1 MNGLQHRGD
10 DMKKYALLAAL
21 LLGFTATPA
30 TAETLNNDTI
40 IALIGAGLG
49 QETIIAKIRNS
60 SGTYDLSTD
69 KLIALKQKGVS
80 DAIIAAMLDASTK
93 AQTQAAAVYQN
104 DSVDP
109 KLPHASGVYVLA
121 DWLSP
126 AKMVRLDSTTA
137 NQARTSNFFGAALSG
152 GLAPLK
158 IKTAVPNP
166 TSKVKVRAA
175 RPTFYFY
182 MDQANA
188 NGGIGALYF
197 SSLGASVTSP
207 SEFSIVRFAVK
218 KGLRE
223 VTTGKAAAFAGQKFG
238 LVDKDKVLFTTSD
251 VSPGVFKVALNTDMP
266 KGEYG
271 FVYSTGGG
279 IGGGAVSRV
288 FDFTI
293 E

>member
-1 MNGLQHRGD
+1 
-10 DMKKYALLAAL
+10 MKKSAFLAAVLLACVSSSAN
-21 LLGFTATPA
+21 
-30 TAETLNNDTI
+30 AETLNNDTI
-40 IALIGAGLG
+40 ISLIGAGLG
-49 QETIIAKIRNS
+49 QETIVAKIRNS
-60 SGTYDLSTD
+60 PGSYDLSTD

-93 AQTQAAAVYQN
+93 AQTQAAAVFQN

-109 KLPHASGVYVLA
+109 KLPHASGVYVVA

-126 AKMVRLDSTTA
+126 AKMARLDSTTA
-137 NQARTSNFFGAALSG
+137 NQARTSGFFGAALTG

-166 TSKVKVRAA
+166 TSKIKVRAT

-207 SEFSIVRFAVK
+207 SEFSIVRFTVK

-238 LVDKDKVLFTTSD
+238 LVDKDKIIFTTSD
-251 VSPGVFKVALNTDMP
+251 VSPGVFKVALNADMP

-288 FDFTI
+288 FDFTV

>member
-1 MNGLQHRGD
+1 VKNWVVF
-10 DMKKYALLAAL
+10 ASTFLACASM
-21 LLGFTATPA
+21 PA
-30 TAETLNNDTI
+30 NAETLNNDTI
-40 IALIGAGLG
+40 ISLINAGLG
-49 QETIIAKIRNS
+49 QETIIAKIRNAE
-60 SGTYDLSTD
+60 GNYDLSTD
-69 KLIALKQKGVS
+69 VLIALKQKGVS
-80 DAIIAAMLDASTK
+80 DQIIAAMLDASTK
-93 AQTQAAAVYQN
+93 AKTQAATAFQN
-104 DSVDP
+104 ESADPSV
-109 KLPHASGVYVLA
+109 PHASGVYVVA
-121 DWLSP
+121 DWLNP
-126 AKMVRLDSTTA
+126 VKMIRLDSTTA
-137 NQARTSNFFGAALSG
+137 NQARTSGLFGAALTG
-152 GLAPLK
+152 GLASAK

-166 TSKVKVRAA
+166 SSKIKVKIS

-188 NGGIGALYF
+188 NAGIGALYF

-207 SEFSIVRFAVK
+207 SEFSIVQFSVK

-223 VTTGKAAAFAGQKFG
+223 VTTGKAGFGGQKFG
-238 LVDKDKVLFTTSD
+238 LVDKDKISSTVTN
-251 VSPGVFKVALNTDMP
+251 VSPGVFKVVIDRELA

>member
-1 MNGLQHRGD
+1 
-10 DMKKYALLAAL
+10 MKKTVFLAAFAL
-21 LLGFTATPA
+21 AFVSTSAI
-30 TAETLNNDTI
+30 AETLNNDTI
-40 IALIGAGLG
+40 VSLIGAGLG
-49 QETIIAKIRNS
+49 QETIVAKIRNS
-60 SGTYDLSTD
+60 TGTYDLSTEQ
-69 KLIALKQKGVS
+69 LIALKQKGVS

-93 AQTQAAAVYQN
+93 AQTQAAAAYQN

-109 KLPHASGVYVLA
+109 KLPHASGVYVVA
-121 DWLSP
+121 DWLAP
-126 AKMVRLDSTTA
+126 AKMIRLDSTTA
-137 NQARTSNFFGAALSG
+137 TQARTSNFFGAALTSG
-152 GLAPLK
+152 LSPLK

-166 TSKVKVRAA
+166 SSKIKVRTA
-175 RPTFYFY
+175 RPIFYFY

-188 NGGIGALYF
+188 NSGIGSLYF

-207 SEFSIVRFAVK
+207 SEFNIVRFAVK

-223 VTTGKAAAFAGQKFG
+223 VTTGKATAFGGQKFG
-238 LVDKDKVLFTTSD
+238 LVDKDKIVFATSD
-251 VSPGVFKVALNTDMP
+251 VLPGVFKVTLNVDMP

-288 FDFTI
+288 FDFTV

>member
-1 MNGLQHRGD
+1 
-10 DMKKYALLAAL
+10 MKKSTLLAVAL
-21 LLGFTATPA
+21 AACVTTTAIAA
-30 TAETLNNDTI
+30 TAETLNNDTV
-40 IALIGAGLG
+40 LSLMGAGLG

-60 SGTYDLSTD
+60 PGDYDLSTA
-69 KLIALKQKGVS
+69 KLIALKNAGVS
-80 DAIIAAMLDASTK
+80 DAIIAAMLDSSTK
-93 AQTQAAAVYQN
+93 TQTQAAAAYQN
-104 DSVDP
+104 DSIDA
-109 KLPHASGVYVLA
+109 KLPHASGVYVVA

-137 NQARTSNFFGAALSG
+137 NQARTSGFFGAALSG
-152 GLAPLK
+152 GLASVK
-158 IKTAVPNP
+158 IKTAVPNT
-166 TSKVKVRAA
+166 TSKIKVRAP

-207 SEFSIVRFAVK
+207 SEFSIVRFSVK

-223 VTTGKAAAFAGQKFG
+223 VTTGKASSFGGQKFG
-238 LVDKDKVLFTTSD
+238 LVDKDKITFTTSD
-251 VSPGVFKVALNTDMP
+251 VSPGVFKVSLSADMP

>member
-1 MNGLQHRGD
+1 
-10 DMKKYALLAAL
+10 MKKLYVLAAAL
-21 LLGFTATPA
+21 AAFVSTSA
-30 TAETLNNDTI
+30 TAETLTI
-40 IALIGAGLG
+40 DAIKSLIAAGLG
-49 QETIIAKIRNS
+49 QETIVAKIRNS
-60 SGTYDLSTD
+60 DGTYDLSTD
-69 KLIALKQKGVS
+69 QIIALKNGGFS
-80 DAIIAAMLDASTK
+80 DVIIAAMLDASSKSK
-93 AQTQAAAVYQN
+93 AVAAAAYQN
-104 DSVDP
+104 DSTDP
-109 KLPHASGVYVLA
+109 MLPHASGVYVLG
-121 DWLSP
+121 DWMTP
-126 AKMVRLDSTTA
+126 AKMVRLDATTA
-137 NQARTSNFFGAALSG
+137 SQARTSNFFGAALSG
-152 GLAPLK
+152 GLSSVK

-166 TSKVKVRAA
+166 TSKTRVRSA

-188 NGGIGALYF
+188 NAGIGALYF

-207 SEFSIVRFAVK
+207 SEFNIVRFDVK

-223 VTTGKAAAFAGQKFG
+223 LTTGKASAFGGQKFG
-238 LVDKDKVLFTTSD
+238 IVDKDKMAFTVSD
-251 VSPGVFKVALNTDMP
+251 VSPGVFKVVMNSDMP

>member
-1 MNGLQHRGD
+1 MRKLIMLG
-10 DMKKYALLAAL
+10 MAAAAAAL
-21 LLGFTATPA
+21 VSTAA
-30 TAETLNNDTI
+30 VAETLTVDGVKSL
-40 IALIGAGLG
+40 IAAGLG

-60 SGTYDLSTD
+60 DGNYDLSTD
-69 KLIALKQKGVS
+69 QIIALKNGGVS
-80 DAIIAAMLDASTK
+80 DAIIAAMLDASSK
-93 AQTQAAAVYQN
+93 AKSQAAAAYQN
-104 DSVDP
+104 ESPDP
-109 KLPHASGVYVLA
+109 KLPHASGVYVLN
-121 DWLSP
+121 DWTNP
-126 AKMVRLDSTTA
+126 AQMLRLDAATA
-137 NQARTSNFFGAALSG
+137 NQARTSGLFGAALTS
-152 GLAPLK
+152 GLASAK

-166 TSKVKVRAA
+166 TSKVRVKSA
-175 RPTFYFY
+175 RPTFYFF

-197 SSLGASVTSP
+197 SSLGASVSSP

-223 VTTGKAAAFAGQKFG
+223 VTTGKTSLGGQKFG
-238 LVDKDKVLFTTSD
+238 LVDKEKVLFTTSN
-251 VSPGVFKVALNTDMP
+251 VSLGVFKVTLDNDLP

>member
-1 MNGLQHRGD
+1 
-10 DMKKYALLAAL
+10 MKTTALFAAVLLACAS
-21 LLGFTATPA
+21 TSAI
-30 TAETLNNDTI
+30 AETLDNDTI

-49 QETIIAKIRNS
+49 QETIVAKIRNS
-60 SGTYDLSTD
+60 PGSYDLSTD
-69 KLIALKQKGVS
+69 KLIGLKQKGVS

-93 AQTQAAAVYQN
+93 AQAQAAAAYQN

-109 KLPHASGVYVLA
+109 KLPHASGVYVVA
-121 DWLSP
+121 DWLAP

-137 NQARTSNFFGAALSG
+137 NQARTAGLFGAALTG

-166 TSKVKVRAA
+166 TSKIKVRAT

-207 SEFSIVRFAVK
+207 SEFSIVRFTVK

-238 LVDKDKVLFTTSD
+238 LVDKDKISFTTTD
-251 VSPGVFKVALNTDMP
+251 VSPGVFKVALTADMP

-288 FDFTI
+288 FDFTV

>member
-1 MNGLQHRGD
+1 
-10 DMKKYALLAAL
+10 MKKATLLAVAL
-21 LLGFTATPA
+21 AACVTTTAIAA
-30 TAETLNNDTI
+30 TAETLNNDTV
-40 IALIGAGLG
+40 LSLMGAGLG

-60 SGTYDLSTD
+60 PGDYDLSTA
-69 KLIALKQKGVS
+69 KLIALKNAGVS
-80 DAIIAAMLDASTK
+80 DAIIAAMLDSSTK
-93 AQTQAAAVYQN
+93 TQAQAAAAYQN
-104 DSVDP
+104 DSIDA
-109 KLPHASGVYVLA
+109 KLPHASGVYVVA

-137 NQARTSNFFGAALSG
+137 NQARTSGLFGAALTG
-152 GLAPLK
+152 GIASLK
-158 IKTAVPNP
+158 IKTAVPNA
-166 TSKVKVRAA
+166 TSKIKVRSA
-175 RPTFYFY
+175 RPNFYFY

-207 SEFSIVRFAVK
+207 SEFSIVRFSVK

-223 VTTGKAAAFAGQKFG
+223 VTTGKASFGGQKFG
-238 LVDKDKVLFTTSD
+238 LVDKDKIVFTTSD
-251 VSPGVFKVALNTDMP
+251 VSSGVFKVSLSADIP

>member
-1 MNGLQHRGD
+1 M
-10 DMKKYALLAAL
+10 MKKTAFCAAVLLACAS
-21 LLGFTATPA
+21 TAA
-30 TAETLNNDTI
+30 IAETLDNDTI

-49 QETIIAKIRNS
+49 QETIVAKIRNS
-60 SGTYDLSTD
+60 PGNYDLSTD

-80 DAIIAAMLDASTK
+80 DTIIAAMLDASTK
-93 AQTQAAAVYQN
+93 AQVQAAAVYQN
-104 DSVDP
+104 ESVDP
-109 KLPHASGVYVLA
+109 KLPHASGVYVVG

-137 NQARTSNFFGAALSG
+137 NQARTSGLFGAALTG
-152 GLAPLK
+152 GLASLK

-166 TSKVKVRAA
+166 TSKVKVRST

-207 SEFSIVRFAVK
+207 SEFSIVRFTVK

-238 LVDKDKVLFTTSD
+238 LVDKDKISFTTSD
-251 VSPGVFKVALNTDMP
+251 VSPGVFKVALDAEMQ

-288 FDFTI
+288 FDFTV

>member
-1 MNGLQHRGD
+1 
-10 DMKKYALLAAL
+10 MKTTALFAAVLLACAS
-21 LLGFTATPA
+21 TSAI
-30 TAETLNNDTI
+30 AETLDNDTI

-49 QETIIAKIRNS
+49 QETIVAKIRNS
-60 SGTYDLSTD
+60 PGSYDLSTD
-69 KLIALKQKGVS
+69 KLIGLKQKGVS

-93 AQTQAAAVYQN
+93 AQTQAAAAYQN

-109 KLPHASGVYVLA
+109 KLPHASGVYVVA
-121 DWLSP
+121 DWLAP
-126 AKMVRLDSTTA
+126 TKMVRLDSTTA
-137 NQARTSNFFGAALSG
+137 NQARTAGLFGAALTG

-166 TSKVKVRAA
+166 TSKIKVRAT

-207 SEFSIVRFAVK
+207 SEFSIVRFTVK

-238 LVDKDKVLFTTSD
+238 LVDKDKISFTTTD
-251 VSPGVFKVALNTDMP
+251 VSPGVFKVALNADMP

-288 FDFTI
+288 FDFTV